1 MLIQTGLDGAR
12 ECAERIRGRIALGDS
27 GNDTRRQVTV
37 SCGVTQLRQ
46 NESPQDT
53 LQRADAALYRAKT
66 AGRNRVECD

>member
-1 MLIQTGLDGAR
+1 M
-12 ECAERIRGRIALGDS
+12 
-27 GNDTRRQVTV
+27 RRQVTV

-46 NESPQDT
+46 NESLQDT